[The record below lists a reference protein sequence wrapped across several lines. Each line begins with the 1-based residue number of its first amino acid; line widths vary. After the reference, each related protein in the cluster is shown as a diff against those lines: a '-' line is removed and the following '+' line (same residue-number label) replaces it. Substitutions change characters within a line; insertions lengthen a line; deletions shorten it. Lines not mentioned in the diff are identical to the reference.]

1 MEEEVV
7 MAAENGSLEF
17 HDDSLL
23 SSSALEID
31 GLLKENENPDVD
43 FLEDLDSYW
52 EDINDRLTISRAVS
66 DSIIRG
72 MVTAIE
78 SEAAENI
85 ALKDLELSRIKERL
99 LLYHVGSEENESPLI
114 HGKACLDTSDELS
127 QGSLGSL
134 KNEARKQ
141 LMMLVKEL
149 TNLREYIH
157 VNESDGNL
165 DEKLGL
171 DSSLHET
178 RSKTVDKM
186 LDSLKS
192 ILETVVKRRN
202 DMEVP
207 SSWQHEHD
215 CRKEIETLVVTSF
228 VRSLKDEYEQR
239 LLDQKAEFGGN
250 RSLILGNIKEI
261 TGLRQE
267 LEAIRK
273 SFLDHE
279 NGDIEAGEEGD
290 RKRVEKL
297 QRKMSGSLN
306 SVSLVKDNGKHEESS
321 IDFMPENNETLKHM
335 SCDELINHF
344 KIEMNK
350 MKRDHDYKIQDMT
363 EQCFTYKRKYLNL
376 QERGSFTFVGK
387 DKELEALKKKIPF
400 VISKLDKILMEDEKL
415 VSEGKHD
422 ADIKRQVDSLL
433 LENLQLKDILSDA
446 AEKMSQLSQ
455 AEADHQELIRKLES
469 DVQDSCVEASIY
481 KDVYGCFV
489 TETVGQITCA
499 KKETDLEYCMLKEAY
514 ELILEDR
521 ASKEARERKDEFE
534 DSCVES
540 VMMEECCSVIYKEAL
555 KEAHKKIVELNMHVT
570 EKEETLRSEMVDK
583 ERLKLEIHRLGCLVK
598 EKDNLVQ
605 TAENS
610 LATERKRFELVS
622 HQINDLQSQIEQQ
635 QTEIHDKNEAL
646 RVVSA
651 RELEKIEGYETKIS
665 KLREELELARE
676 GLKEMKNE
684 KRKTEEKLSVAK
696 AEKETLEKQLVSLDL
711 VVPPKL
717 IKGFDILEGLIAE
730 KTQKTNF
737 RLKNM
742 QSQLSDLSHQINEV
756 KGKASTYQQRLEKK
770 CCDLQKAEAEVDL
783 LGDEV
788 ETLLDLLEKIYIAL
802 DHYSPILKHYPGI
815 IEILKLV
822 RRELSG
828 ESKRPLD

>member
-7 MAAENGSLEF
+7 MSENGSFEF
-17 HDDSLL
+17 HDDTL
-23 SSSALEID
+23 SSSVQIN
-31 GLLKENENPDVD
+31 GVFKENENPDVD

-52 EDINDRLTISRAVS
+52 EDINDRLTISRVVS

-72 MVTAIE
+72 MITAIE
-78 SEAAENI
+78 SEAAEKI
-85 ALKDLELSRIKERL
+85 AQKDLELSRIKETL
-99 LLYHVGSEENESPLI
+99 LLYHVGSEENESSESRLM
-114 HGKACLDTSDELS
+114 HDNKAGMDTQDELT
-127 QGSLGSL
+127 QGSLSSL
-134 KNEARKQ
+134 KKTARKQ
-141 LMMLVKEL
+141 LLMLVEEL

-157 VNESDGNL
+157 INGSEATV
-165 DEKLGL
+165 GL

-192 ILETVVKRRN
+192 ILETVLKRKN
-202 DMEVP
+202 DMELP

-215 CRKEIETLVVTSF
+215 CQKEIESAVVTSF

-279 NGDIEAGEEGD
+279 NGDEAGEEGD
-290 RKRVEKL
+290 RKRVEQL
-297 QRKMSGSLN
+297 HRKMSGSLN
-306 SVSLVKDNGKHEESS
+306 SVSSVWENGKHEGSS
-321 IDFMPENNETLKHM
+321 TGIMPEYNEALKHM
-335 SCDELINHF
+335 SRDDLISHF

-350 MKRDHDYKIQDMT
+350 MKRNHDYEIQEKT
-363 EQCFTYKRKYLNL
+363 EECFTYKRKYLNL
-376 QERGSFTFVGK
+376 TERGSFSFVGK

-415 VSEGKHD
+415 VYEGKNN
-422 ADIKRQVDSLL
+422 ADVKRQLDSLL
-433 LENLQLKDILSDA
+433 LENCQVKDSLSDA

-455 AEADHQELIRKLES
+455 AEADHRELIQKLES
-469 DVQDSCVEASIY
+469 DVEDSRVEASIY

-489 TETVGQITCA
+489 TDFVDQIKCA
-499 KKETDLEYCMLKEAY
+499 KQETDLEHSMLREAY
-514 ELILEDR
+514 ELLLEDL
-521 ASKEARERKDEFE
+521 ASKESRESKEEFE

-540 VMMEECCSVIYKEAL
+540 AIMEECCSVIYKEAV

-570 EKEETLRSEMVDK
+570 EKEGTLRSEMVDK
-583 ERLKLEIHRLGCLVK
+583 ERLKEEIHMLGCLVK
-598 EKDNLVQ
+598 EKENLVQ
-605 TAENS
+605 TAENN
-610 LATERKRFELVS
+610 LATERKKVEVVS
-622 HQINDLQSQIEQQ
+622 QQINDLQSQVEQQ
-635 QTEIHDKNEAL
+635 ETEIQDKSEAL

-651 RELEKIEGYETKIS
+651 RELEKVEGYETKIS
-665 KLREELELARE
+665 NLREELELAIE
-676 GLKEMKNE
+676 SFKEIKDE
-684 KRKTEEKLSVAK
+684 KRKTEEKLLATK
-696 AEKETLEKQLVSLDL
+696 AEKETLKKQLVSLDL

-730 KTQKTNF
+730 KMQTTNS

-756 KGKASTYQQRLEKK
+756 KGKASTYKQRLEKK
-770 CCDLQKAEAEVDL
+770 CCDLQKAETEVDL

-815 IEILKLV
+815 IEILRLV

-828 ESKRPLD
+828 ESKRPSD